1 MNQSHPV
8 KNLPHIILVHGL
20 FMPGVSMIF
29 MRNFFEKQGYN
40 TTIFSYHSIMQSTEK
55 SAEDLKDLLDSIHQD
70 CIIICHSLGGLLT
83 QKTLEMMDNP
93 AQRIQKVIS
102 LGTPWQGASILT
114 FMQKYK
120 LDGVVGKSLEILLP
134 KTENQWQFKEIALAS
149 IAGKSSIGAR
159 LLFTPGKKIPTDGT
173 VTINETQIKGMT
185 AHTIIPISHTG
196 LIFSNLAAQ
205 KALEFIETNQLK

>member
-1 MNQSHPV
+1 
-8 KNLPHIILVHGL
+8 
-20 FMPGVSMIF
+20 
-29 MRNFFEKQGYN
+29 
-40 TTIFSYHSIMQSTEK
+40 
-55 SAEDLKDLLDSIHQD
+55 
-70 CIIICHSLGGLLT
+70 
-83 QKTLEMMDNP
+83 
-93 AQRIQKVIS
+93 
-102 LGTPWQGASILT
+102 
-114 FMQKYK
+114 MQKYK

-159 LLFTPGKKIPTDGT
+159 LLFAPGKKIPTDGT